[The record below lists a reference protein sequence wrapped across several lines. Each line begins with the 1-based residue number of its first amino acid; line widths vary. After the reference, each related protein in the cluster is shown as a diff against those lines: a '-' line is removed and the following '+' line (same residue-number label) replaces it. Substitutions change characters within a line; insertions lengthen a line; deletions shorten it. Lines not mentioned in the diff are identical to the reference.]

1 MTTQELKELKAKLPN
16 GALTAIAKESGLEIS
31 LISRVLN
38 GHNPMFDKKAKVIN
52 AVAEY
57 LEGIQDEENKATV
70 RAKAVLNRNLQTA

>member
-1 MTTQELKELKAKLPN
+1 MTTQELKELKSKLPS
-16 GALTAIAKESGLEIS
+16 GALTAIAKRSGLEIS

-57 LEGIQDEENKATV
+57 LEEIQAAETKANE
-70 RAKAVLNRNLQTA
+70 RAKAVLNGHLQMA

>member
-16 GALTAIAKESGLEIS
+16 GALTAISKKSGLEIS

-38 GHNPMFDKKAKVIN
+38 GHNPMFDKKAKVID

-57 LEGIQDEENKATV
+57 LEVIQASETKATE
-70 RAKAVLNRNLQTA
+70 RAKAVLNGSLQIA